1 MNDKTPQGRSPIPK
15 SYHYFVMAVAIG
27 IIIGTLGPVL
37 LEYFGIIDYVKNW
50 P

>member
-1 MNDKTPQGRSPIPK
+1 MNDQTQKSHSLIPK

-27 IIIGTLGPVL
+27 IIIGTVVPLL

>member
-1 MNDKTPQGRSPIPK
+1 MNDQTPKSQPLIPK
-15 SYHYFVMAVAIG
+15 NYHYFVMAVAIG
-27 IIIGTLGPVL
+27 IIIGTVVPLL

>member
-1 MNDKTPQGRSPIPK
+1 MNDKTPQERSPIPK
-15 SYHYFVMAVAIG
+15 NYHYFVMAVAIG

-37 LEYFGIIDYVKNW
+37 LEYFGVIDYVKNW

>member
-1 MNDKTPQGRSPIPK
+1 MNDKTPQDRPLIPK

>member
-1 MNDKTPQGRSPIPK
+1 MSDQTPGNRPPIPK
-15 SYHYFVMAVAIG
+15 SYHIFVFAVAVGVIV
-27 IIIGTLGPVL
+27 GTLIPLL